1 MLFLTEET
9 FIKSKSVMSL
19 LRKTIKKVGLFSFT
33 SYLLPPL
40 SPLKAVELQPDDA
53 LSLQYHGEVLSTLGR
68 KVEARQQFM
77 EATCVEVT

>member
-1 MLFLTEET
+1 MN
-9 FIKSKSVMSL
+9 L
-19 LRKTIKKVGLFSFT
+19 LRKTIKKVGFFLSPLICC
-33 SYLLPPL
+33 LLSL